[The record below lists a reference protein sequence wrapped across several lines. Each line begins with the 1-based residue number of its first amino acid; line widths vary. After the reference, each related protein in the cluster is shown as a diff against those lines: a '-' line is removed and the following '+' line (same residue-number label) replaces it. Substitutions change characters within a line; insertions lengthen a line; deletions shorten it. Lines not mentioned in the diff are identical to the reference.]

1 MRIVVT
7 GALGFIGTEVVSL
20 MDGSGDEIVLV
31 DFWEELVQQYE
42 TGRFPI
48 IDRVYR
54 NIQIAADVMEP
65 WSFIEALRSNSIAF
79 PDVIIHLGAVVDT
92 TDLGSHAMFDRN
104 VRYVRALVDAANEGD
119 RQPPGI
125 VFASSAATYGRD
137 FTRPS
142 NPYGMTK
149 TVGERVISRTRGQ
162 FANLRFFNVFG
173 SLEGHKEKMASVPF
187 KIAQAYR
194 RGDRFD
200 MHSLSASRDFV
211 PVGTVARHC
220 VDLARGMV
228 APDRGADIKS
238 TFDVGTATST
248 TFFNLDNFIMQAT
261 GNVVSCVR
269 EVPIPPEL
277 VGRYQMFTCAGTG
290 PNPVPVLGKD
300 DQSTRDGIE
309 EHYGRP

>member
-20 MDGSGDEIVLV
+20 MDGSGDEIILV
-31 DFWEELVQQYE
+31 DFWVELVQQYE
-42 TGRFPI
+42 ISRFPI

-54 NIQIAADVMEP
+54 NIQVASDVMDP
-65 WSFIEALRSNSIAF
+65 WSFIEALRSNSVA
-79 PDVIIHLGAVVDT
+79 PDVIVHLGAVVDT
-92 TDLGSHAMFDRN
+92 TDMGSHAMFDQN
-104 VRYVRALVDAANEGD
+104 VRYVRELVGAMNAGD

-125 VFASSAATYGRD
+125 VFASSAATYGLD

-149 TVGERVISRTRGQ
+149 TVGERAIARTRGQ

-173 SLEGHKEKMASVPF
+173 SLEDHKGKMASVPF
-187 KIAQAYR
+187 KIAQAYK

-211 PVGTVARHC
+211 PVGTVAQHC
-220 VDLARGMV
+220 VDLARSMV
-228 APDRGADIKS
+228 ASGGDPSTKE
-238 TFDVGTATST
+238 TFDVGTAVST
-248 TFFNLDNFIMQAT
+248 TFFDLDNFIMQAT

-269 EVPIPPEL
+269 EVLIPPEL

-290 PNPVPVLGKD
+290 PSPVPVLGKD